1 MAKKP
6 EKLTVSVGEAA
17 KMLGV
22 SKGFLYPLILSGQV
36 PSLKLGRRRLV
47 SVEALRAWVA
57 SHGE

>member
-17 KMLGV
+17 QMLGV
-22 SKGFLYPLILSGQV
+22 SKGFLYPFILSGQI

-57 SHGE
+57 EQ